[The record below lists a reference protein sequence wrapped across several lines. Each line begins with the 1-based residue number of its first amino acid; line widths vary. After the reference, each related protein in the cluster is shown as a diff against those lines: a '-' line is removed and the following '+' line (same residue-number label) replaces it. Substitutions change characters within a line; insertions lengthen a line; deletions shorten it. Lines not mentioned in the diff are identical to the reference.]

1 MLYGVL
7 LLLGAGVMFTALD
20 SSDDSNGADDTE
32 TNDQP
37 VLEDGTL
44 SGTNVDDI
52 LDLAGLDDLSVVDGG
67 AGDDAISLQNEDY
80 LINNIDIHGGEG
92 DDDIDASYI
101 PAAQV
106 YGGAGD
112 DTISVTNHVYDQYA
126 NAYGDAGDDTINM
139 DTNALGTLFPDG
151 GVSAE
156 GGTGSDSFNVDI
168 SYGQMEIPEGSTA
181 GTGADVAAIRDFNGD
196 EDTLVINL
204 QQDDPYNSG
213 PLEEGNSYNGLR
225 VEEGGTAD
233 EPTASVILNFVNE
246 NGGTMDLV
254 IALGGGPFP
263 DASNITVNF

>member
-7 LLLGAGVMFTALD
+7 LLLGAGLMFTAFD
-20 SSDDSNGADDTE
+20 SSDDSNGAGDTE
-32 TNDQP
+32 PNEQP
-37 VLEDGTL
+37 ILEDGTL
-44 SGTNVDDI
+44 TGTDGDDL
-52 LDLAGLDDLSVVDGG
+52 LDLAGIEDLSHVDGG
-67 AGDDAISLQNEDY
+67 AGNDAISLKNEDY

-101 PAAQV
+101 PAAEV

-126 NAYGDAGDDTINM
+126 YANGGEGDDTINM
-139 DTNALGTLFPDG
+139 DTNALGTIFPDG

-156 GGTGSDSFNVDI
+156 GGAGSDSFNVDI
-168 SYGQMEIPEGSTA
+168 AYGQMEIPAESTA
-181 GTGADVAAIRDFNGD
+181 GSGQDVATISDFNAD
-196 EDTLVINL
+196 EDALVINL
-204 QQDDPYNSG
+204 RLEDPYSSG
-213 PLEEGNSYNGLR
+213 PLEEGNTYTGLR

-233 EPTASVILNFVNE
+233 DPTATVILNFVNE

-263 DASNITVNF
+263 DAANITVNF